1 MNSQDAATQVL
12 RLIAAEVP
20 KLRSEPNA
28 LAKSFAAAGLMR
40 SCALLRGMLVLDSAG
55 LSELTGIL
63 ARQHWETWLV
73 SLYALLGGED
83 AIRAVAADNVYWRRK
98 LENSLKLE
106 PGHQSKWPGTVVK
119 LNYRALS
126 DCVLKLLED
135 RGEPTAGP
143 VPGVTGYDITYSF
156 QSTMSLH
163 ANVSTITPHIA
174 YGPDAWSVTADAPPP
189 LSDQLLTPVLHTV
202 HLAQYAFK
210 EFGLAADALE
220 AVATELIGSQS
231 SPKPG
236 GV

>member
-1 MNSQDAATQVL
+1 
-12 RLIAAEVP
+12 
-20 KLRSEPNA
+20 
-28 LAKSFAAAGLMR
+28 MR
-40 SCALLRGMLVLDSAG
+40 SCSLLKGMLILDKAG

-73 SLYALLGGED
+73 SLYALLGGEE
-83 AIRAVAADNVYWRRK
+83 AISAVAADNVYWRRK

-106 PGHQSKWPGTVVK
+106 PNHQSNWPGSVVK

-126 DCVLKLLED
+126 DRVLKLLEE

-143 VPGVTGYDITYSF
+143 VPGVTGYDVTYSF

-174 YGPDAWSVTADAPPP
+174 YKPDAWTVTTDAPPP

-202 HLAQYAFK
+202 HLAQHAFK
-210 EFGLAADALE
+210 EFGIAADALE
-220 AVATELIGSQS
+220 AVANELMNSQS
-231 SPKPG
+231 SEKRD

>member
-1 MNSQDAATQVL
+1 MKSQDAATQVL
-12 RLIAAEVP
+12 KLIAAEAP
-20 KLRSEPNA
+20 RLRCEPNA

-40 SCALLRGMLVLDSAG
+40 TCALLRGMLVLDDSG

-73 SLYALLGGED
+73 SLYTLLGGEE
-83 AIRAVAADNVYWRRK
+83 AIRAVAADNVYWQRK
-98 LENSLKLE
+98 LEKSLELE
-106 PGHQSKWPGTVVK
+106 PSHQSQWTGSVVK

-135 RGEPTAGP
+135 RGESTAGP
-143 VPGVTGYDITYSF
+143 VQGVTGYDITYRF

-163 ANVSTITPHIA
+163 ANISTITSHIA

-189 LSDQLLTPVLHTV
+189 LSDQLPTPVLHTV

-210 EFGLAADALE
+210 EFGLTADALE
-220 AVATELIGSQS
+220 AVAHELIKSQS
-231 SPKPG
+231 SPTPD

>member
-1 MNSQDAATQVL
+1 MNSYEAATKVL
-12 RLIAAEVP
+12 GLIAAEVQN
-20 KLRSEPNA
+20 LRSEPNA

-40 SCALLRGMLVLDSAG
+40 SCALLRGMLVLDDAG

-73 SLYALLGGED
+73 SLYALLGGEE

-98 LENSLKLE
+98 LETSLKLE
-106 PGHQSKWPGTVVK
+106 PTQQSKWPGSVVK
-119 LNYRALS
+119 LNYKALS
-126 DCVLKLLED
+126 ACVLKLLED
-135 RGEPTAGP
+135 RGEPKAGP
-143 VPGVTGYDITYSF
+143 VTGYDITYSF
-156 QSTMSLH
+156 QSTLSLH

-220 AVATELIGSQS
+220 AVAKELINSQS
-231 SPKPG
+231 SPRLD